1 MRRALLVVPFLLLTV
16 AAGGKQRDADVLRP
30 HLTVQPPAHADVL
43 VFAPHPDDDV
53 LGVAGVVQQAR
64 AIGKTVVV
72 VYMTSGDGYP
82 NAAAQLAH
90 RTTFELKPRDYLLLG
105 RARQQESAR
114 AEALLGVPQ
123 ADLVYLGYPDA
134 ALDKVA
140 GDLDRV
146 PVTQQYT
153 RRRTTYGSWVR
164 DYHSTVHGKPAPYT
178 RAAAVGDVREL
189 LERLQPAVVYTTMA
203 ADTHPD
209 HAATFS
215 LVDEALYRAGSHA
228 RLLTFL
234 IHGVQGE
241 SWPWPRGEDAT
252 GRFIRGAGA
261 LPAGVAWPPPLRAG
275 LTPQQ
280 ARTKLAAIER
290 EATQMALPDENEGL
304 RSFAK
309 GEELFWPVALRW

>member
-16 AAGGKQRDADVLRP
+16 AAGGKQRGADPFRP
-30 HLTVQPPAHADVL
+30 QLTVRPPAHADV
-43 VFAPHPDDDV
+43 VVVSPHPDDDV
-53 LGVAGVVQQAR
+53 LGAGGVVQQAR

-82 NAAAQLAH
+82 NAAAALAH
-90 RTTFELKPRDYLLLG
+90 RTSFELKPRDYLLLS

-114 AEALLGVPQ
+114 AEALLGVPRT
-123 ADLVYLGYPDA
+123 DLVYLGYPDA
-134 ALDKVA
+134 ALDQVA
-140 GDLDRV
+140 ADFDRV

-153 RRRTTYGSWVR
+153 GRHATYGAWVR

-178 RAAAVGDVREL
+178 RAAAVGDLTEL
-189 LERLQPAVVYTTMA
+189 LERLQPGAVYTAMA

-215 LVDEALYRAGSHA
+215 LVNEALYRAGSRA

-234 IHGVQGE
+234 IHGVQGQ
-241 SWPWPRGEDAT
+241 SWPWPRGDDPA
-252 GRFIRGAGA
+252 GRFLREPGA
-261 LPAGVAWPPPLRAG
+261 LPAGVAWPPPVRAG
-275 LTPQQ
+275 LTQ
-280 ARTKLAAIER
+280 AQAKTKLAAIER
-290 EATQMALPDENEGL
+290 EETQMALPDENEGL

-309 GEELFWPVALRW
+309 GEELFWPVRRRW